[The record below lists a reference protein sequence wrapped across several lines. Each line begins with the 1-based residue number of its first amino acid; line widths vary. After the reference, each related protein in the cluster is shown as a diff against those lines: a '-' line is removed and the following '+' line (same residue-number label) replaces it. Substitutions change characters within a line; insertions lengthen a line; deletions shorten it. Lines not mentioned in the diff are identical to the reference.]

1 MGDKKKP
8 LTVDAIPVA
17 QTDLGCNSLKTIV
30 AASTTVDIA
39 FDMGLSLWR
48 VEVAL
53 ATQQLLSLGRAYE
66 VHYSLPDVAIGAYR
80 FPDFGLSI
88 AAIANSHLFRVAK
101 TTSKSPFFE
110 VEFTDA
116 VAGRSCV
123 NEPICT
129 FKVDDYLVGIG
140 TEDFLVC
147 PRSLQQVE
155 EDVTAGV
162 GLKQEQS
169 TSSKKTITFRFVRL
183 VASVRDDLRLGHT
196 PGSILRVLDELDASW
211 AHLLSQYELLVR
223 QRQVAVGRLHSSRE
237 LLKYVKI
244 MSKETRKTLMEDRKF
259 QFAARFREWYADIK
273 SCTGK
278 DGFVAE
284 DQELQQP
291 VRKVAPRTSTKVSEN
306 DCSSKNPPEKSK
318 PTAILRR
325 QNSSGVLRNTS
336 KKRVTFAADVKIPTC
351 PTARRNEVSKAHK
364 PKSLGVEESRA
375 FLLALIGPNKCIVES
390 LQEIVSSSP
399 IMNREFRLAAGLK
412 LQSKLRKSGPSQ
424 YDARIRL
431 AHLSFDST
439 ASMGQDAAIDALCE
453 LTKAVAE
460 HQNLYSKLLEYLK
473 SEFGFCKANCTR
485 KVKDAVFSYLI
496 EKNIVRLQKR
506 VFGQLDNVV
515 FDVVANI
522 QSLTLA
528 RKRGSPLSSTK
539 TEVADALMHFLM
551 ELIELHQERL
561 KFKHVKQTQT
571 IHQGRVYNRRGVDD
585 RSQKADFSEKDNL
598 SRRTENSA
606 SADRRIPGV
615 RSSRKRQYANSGNER
630 KPSRPRMSYSI
641 VEPETPAEKDGCV
654 LAANVASQFIED
666 RSGSNPRRDGP
677 PRTEDEVAKA
687 KAQVYQKLLLL
698 LFRDR
703 ETVVRTLKGIA
714 WDLSIKCETISLS
727 SGFTVGGRNYT
738 SSRDWFLLQ

>member
-390 LQEIVSSSP
+390 LQEIVSS
-399 IMNREFRLAAGLK
+399 
-412 LQSKLRKSGPSQ
+412 
-424 YDARIRL
+424 
-431 AHLSFDST
+431 
-439 ASMGQDAAIDALCE
+439 
-453 LTKAVAE
+453 
-460 HQNLYSKLLEYLK
+460 
-473 SEFGFCKANCTR
+473 
-485 KVKDAVFSYLI
+485 
-496 EKNIVRLQKR
+496 
-506 VFGQLDNVV
+506 
-515 FDVVANI
+515 
-522 QSLTLA
+522 
-528 RKRGSPLSSTK
+528 
-539 TEVADALMHFLM
+539 
-551 ELIELHQERL
+551 
-561 KFKHVKQTQT
+561 
-571 IHQGRVYNRRGVDD
+571 
-585 RSQKADFSEKDNL
+585 
-598 SRRTENSA
+598 
-606 SADRRIPGV
+606 
-615 RSSRKRQYANSGNER
+615 
-630 KPSRPRMSYSI
+630 
-641 VEPETPAEKDGCV
+641 
-654 LAANVASQFIED
+654 
-666 RSGSNPRRDGP
+666 
-677 PRTEDEVAKA
+677 
-687 KAQVYQKLLLL
+687 
-698 LFRDR
+698 DR

-727 SGFTVGGRNYT
+727 SGFTICRTASKN
-738 SSRDWFLLQ
+738 SSGVIRCELTVTEDVVDRLVQTWDWFLAIYNVRLREKTRAAKHMTATQLQAKKLAASNETQASSKHKVSMSISNAPPLKACFIFVRNKLAISAACLNLKDSKRAANETWRDILERLNKIKEAQHPKTRTTSSAAATTTQVKRKSSLLVCSEDETDGDDDGYNFSDEGSDNDGP